1 MTRLNSMTSSDIAF
15 VETVTSWWSREIE
28 ERVKDH
34 GWNAFLVTFMFNHI
48 HGSPASNLKMMQD
61 SVSRFYSKLITR
73 IVRQPNAI
81 EQLFNRPRMMVA
93 PDYPVYKHKKI
104 GLEAATINDGL
115 HLHSIL
121 AVPLKSRLK
130 EYVVSHVERKPYL
143 YLKPPL
149 RKIHFEPIESNT
161 RRVTDYVMKSIKRR
175 NCRWED
181 VSFFPKS
188 PSELSSK

>member
-1 MTRLNSMTSSDIAF
+1 MTSSDIAF
-15 VETVTSWWSREIE
+15 VETVISWWSREIE
-28 ERVKDH
+28 ERVRDH

-48 HGSPASNLKMMQD
+48 PGSPAEPPAKKLKIMQD

-81 EQLFNRPRMMVA
+81 EQLFNPPRMMVA
-93 PDYPVYKHKKI
+93 PDYPVYKHEKI
-104 GLEAATINDGL
+104 GLEAATVNDGL
-115 HLHSIL
+115 HLHAIL

-143 YLKPPL
+143 YLKPPI

-161 RRVTDYVMKSIKRR
+161 RRVTD
-175 NCRWED
+175 
-181 VSFFPKS
+181 
-188 PSELSSK
+188 